1 MAQLFD
7 AAVGAV
13 FMERAEFS
21 SHRVL
26 VLGGK
31 THMIGLLRSI
41 MNIVGITRITLVE
54 DSARALE
61 LLGMEH
67 FTSVFFDS
75 QTADVDGMSFAVAA
89 RRRDGMLNPMIPI
102 FALQD
107 RPRRR
112 DVEKARDVGVTDV
125 ITAPLSPRTL
135 LTKLQAAVSAP
146 RPFIVSNQFFGPDR
160 RSRARPSH
168 YGTDRRIRAAKKA
181 KMDFTHI

>member
-1 MAQLFD
+1 
-7 AAVGAV
+7 
-13 FMERAEFS
+13 MERADFS

-54 DSARALE
+54 DRSRALE
-61 LLGMEH
+61 LLSMEH
-67 FTSVFFDS
+67 FTSVFFDP
-75 QTADVDGMSFAVAA
+75 TDMDGMSFVVAA
-89 RRRDGMLNPMIPI
+89 RRREGMLNPMIPI

-107 RPRRR
+107 RARRR

-125 ITAPLSPRTL
+125 ITAPISPRTL
-135 LTKLQAAVSAP
+135 MTKLQAALSAP

-160 RSRARPSH
+160 RSRVRPSY
-168 YGTDRRIRAAKKA
+168 YGSDRRIRAAKKA